1 MKSGGL
7 EKKNRTAKIG
17 TKKDKRFDAV
27 KLKDPRVREQINIT
41 LRIRYSIL
49 RDETTI
55 TIDQF
60 HQTMNN
66 AAAETIGYKRRAKTE
81 WLSKGTWSII
91 EKRKNLKKNLLDVKS
106 PRLKE
111 REPASCRETKKDI
124 KD

>member
-81 WLSKGTWSII
+81 WLSKGTWSIKVEENPSRCQI
-91 EKRKNLKKNLLDVKS
+91 AMVERKQPLCT
-106 PRLKE
+106 E
-111 REPASCRETKKDI
+111 RKI
-124 KD
+124 KTL